1 MGVALIGHPPSAS
14 AQKPPAWLQEL
25 SPTDVGPFPMTP
37 PFQASFRFG
46 WSGIEAASAEARLDI
61 ERGVAKVF
69 VKGGTTGVAKGLWK
83 LEATHEAAFEV
94 RGLKPL
100 GFLQVEEYSN
110 RRLTT
115 EAIFKKDGLWRLR
128 QRTPHGGPSK
138 WKHIQIEPIRD
149 IVSAMFF
156 FRSQPLLAR
165 DKLAVIAFPGDSP
178 FLFQAVVGKREKVT
192 IRGQQRPA
200 IRLDFKIQRI
210 EIKKNE
216 PPRLQE
222 HGKFRKGSVW
232 ISDDDYRFPLRAEVD
247 IFIGSVFA
255 ELETLTFSPRPA
267 R

>member
-1 MGVALIGHPPSAS
+1 
-14 AQKPPAWLQEL
+14 
-25 SPTDVGPFPMTP
+25 
-37 PFQASFRFG
+37 
-46 WSGIEAASAEARLDI
+46 
-61 ERGVAKVF
+61 
-69 VKGGTTGVAKGLWK
+69 
-83 LEATHEAAFEV
+83 
-94 RGLKPL
+94 
-100 GFLQVEEYSN
+100 
-110 RRLTT
+110 LTT